1 MFSMG
6 LHRKCYVTNVPRF
19 NKWQLFSL
27 DMSMASQDNSE
38 INGGP
43 DGTEVPLASVSSEE
57 KY

>member
-6 LHRKCYVTNVPRF
+6 LNRKCYVTNVPRF
-19 NKWQLFSL
+19 NKWQL